1 MVKCSQTCGAP
12 QAVLLHGKIRSQRI
26 LSLRL
31 LYHKSSRCKPTRRY
45 AVFCRRTKDLMVK
58 CSQTCGA
65 PQAVL
70 LHGKIRS
77 QRILSLRLLYHKS
90 SRCKPTRRYAVFC
103 RRTKDLMVKC
113 SQTCGAPQA
122 VLLHGKI
129 RSQRILSLRLL
140 YHKSSRCK
148 PTRRYAV
155 FCRRTKDLMVKCS
168 QTCGAPQAVL
178 LHGKIRSQRILSL
191 RLLYHTSPTP
201 ATLSPLFLMNSRE
214 FLSHHIYGRI

>member
-1 MVKCSQTCGAP
+1 MPAGLSENIYNFYNG
-12 QAVLLHGKIRSQRI
+12 I
-26 LSLRL
+26 LGQWPGTDFYGSYKL

-45 AVFCRRTKDLMVK
+45 AVFCRQTKDLMVK

-77 QRILSLRLLYHKS
+77 R
-90 SRCKPTRRYAVFC
+90 
-103 RRTKDLMVKC
+103 
-113 SQTCGAPQA
+113 
-122 VLLHGKI
+122 
-129 RSQRILSLRLL
+129 
-140 YHKSSRCK
+140 
-148 PTRRYAV
+148 
-155 FCRRTKDLMVKCS
+155 
-168 QTCGAPQAVL
+168 
-178 LHGKIRSQRILSL
+178 RILSL

>member
-1 MVKCSQTCGAP
+1 MPGCRKTYIIFIMGFWGKGREQIFTEAINYYTINQVGVNRHGGTAVFCRQTKDLMVKCSQTCGAP
-12 QAVLLHGKIRSQRI
+12 QAVLLHGKIRSRRI

-45 AVFCRRTKDLMVK
+45 AVFCR
-58 CSQTCGA
+58 Q
-65 PQAVL
+65 
-70 LHGKIRS
+70 
-77 QRILSLRLLYHKS
+77 
-90 SRCKPTRRYAVFC
+90 
-103 RRTKDLMVKC
+103 
-113 SQTCGAPQA
+113 
-122 VLLHGKI
+122 
-129 RSQRILSLRLL
+129 
-140 YHKSSRCK
+140 
-148 PTRRYAV
+148 
-155 FCRRTKDLMVKCS
+155 TKDLMVKCS